1 MPLPTDGVSSAPY
14 MPEAEVAF
22 LTSIYKEAKVILE
35 YGSGGTT
42 RIAAGLPGKFIIS
55 VESDREWAQKLQHEI
70 DTSKPASPVIVYHA
84 DIGPTGLWG
93 RPVSANSWRH
103 FFRYPLD
110 VWETPFFRHPDT
122 VLIDGRMRTACLAM
136 IMLRC
141 TKPVTVL
148 FDDYGV
154 RPLYHEIEKLI
165 CPSEIVG
172 RMARFEIEPDTV
184 EKTQLFFAVKQFAMA
199 SIDGEG
205 EAFYRR
211 KARPW

>member
-1 MPLPTDGVSSAPY
+1 MPKIEVS
-14 MPEAEVAF
+14 F
-22 LTSIYKEAKVILE
+22 LTSIYERARVILE

-42 RIAAGLPGKFIIS
+42 RIAAGLPGKFIMS
-55 VESDREWAQKLQHEI
+55 VESDRKWAMDLQQEI
-70 DTSKPASPVIVYHA
+70 DASNPASPVTVYHA

-93 RPVSANSWRH
+93 RPISPDSWRH

-110 VWETPFFRHPDT
+110 IWEEPFFRHPDT
-122 VLIDGRMRTACLAM
+122 ILIDGRMRTACLAM

-141 TKPVTVL
+141 TQPVTVL

-154 RPLYHEIEKLI
+154 RPMYHEIETLI
-165 CPSEIVG
+165 RPADTVG
-172 RMARFEIEPDTV
+172 RLARFEVQPDIID
-184 EKTQLFFAVKQFAMA
+184 KSQLSFAVKQFAMA

-211 KARPW
+211 KTRPW